1 MERTFL
7 CGFYIVLLLNNQNIG
22 RPNGRPFLLTKQGV
36 NRLKWFE
43 ETFLQSI
50 FNRAGVNRAMWLSR
64 KQTAI
69 CTENMVPSSW
79 KDNEGFRHI
88 VYTTVYK
95 GRKVTM
101 QYSKKNGCG
110 QIIFEATEE
119 EEKMKKEA
127 MQEYR
132 KKCIERAK
140 HSAKVTLER
149 HPERVPGRLVKLQI
163 QIESVLFALEDET
176 NPDLIANLK
185 QTLAECE
192 AAYTVLMNG

>member
-1 MERTFL
+1 M
-7 CGFYIVLLLNNQNIG
+7 
-22 RPNGRPFLLTKQGV
+22 
-36 NRLKWFE
+36 KWFE
-43 ETFLQSI
+43 ETFLPSL
-50 FNRAGVNRAMWLSR
+50 FNRAGINREMWLSR

-110 QIIFEATEE
+110 QIIFEATKEE
-119 EEKMKKEA
+119 VEKMKKEA

-140 HSAKVTLER
+140 NSAKLMLKY
-149 HPERVPGRLVKLQI
+149 HPERVPERLVKLQM
-163 QIESVLFALEDET
+163 QIEDILFDLEDET

-185 QTLAECE
+185 QTLAERE
-192 AAYTVLMNG
+192 AAYAVLMNG

>member
-1 MERTFL
+1 M
-7 CGFYIVLLLNNQNIG
+7 
-22 RPNGRPFLLTKQGV
+22 
-36 NRLKWFE
+36 KWFE
-43 ETFLQSI
+43 ETFLPSLL
-50 FNRAGVNRAMWLSR
+50 NRAGVNRAMWLSR

-79 KDNEGFRHI
+79 LDEEGFRHI

-110 QIIFEATEE
+110 QIIFEATKEE
-119 EEKMKKEA
+119 VEKMKKES

-140 HSAKVTLER
+140 HSAKVMLER
-149 HPERVPGRLVKLQI
+149 HPERVPERLVKLQM
-163 QIESVLFALEDET
+163 QIEDILFDLEYVT
-176 NPDLIANLK
+176 HPDAIVNLK

>member
-1 MERTFL
+1 M
-7 CGFYIVLLLNNQNIG
+7 
-22 RPNGRPFLLTKQGV
+22 
-36 NRLKWFE
+36 KWFE
-43 ETFLQSI
+43 DTFLPSLL
-50 FNRAGVNRAMWLSR
+50 NRAGVNREMWLSR

-79 KDNEGFRHI
+79 LDDEGFRHT

-110 QIIFEATEE
+110 QIIFGTTEE
-119 EEKMKKEA
+119 EQKDA

-132 KKCIERAK
+132 KRCIERAK

-192 AAYTVLMNG
+192 AAYAVLTNG